1 MTDLYDI
8 ESDTAQIY
16 EERATALKAT
26 LSEIDKWLD
35 FYDKAVESEDNLEK
49 YESALA
55 QYTWNMTKLEEKA
68 IWQSKD
74 FWRIA
79 GLAMSHGLEVDM
91 ELLGKAASYR
101 SL

>member
-1 MTDLYDI
+1 MTTLYNI
-8 ESDTAQIY
+8 K
-16 EERATALKAT
+16 EEITQMYNEAATALQAT
-26 LSEIDKWLD
+26 LNEIDKWLD

>member
-1 MTDLYDI
+1 MTTLYNI
-8 ESDTAQIY
+8 E
-16 EERATALKAT
+16 EEITQMYNEAATALQVT
-26 LSEIDKWLD
+26 LNEIDKWLD